1 MIVQQRLPRLKNA
14 ACLRRLHATMDKHT
28 VAIDRTG
35 RLIQIFLAL
44 YLIPVLL
51 VVLAVG
57 GLGMLVLG
65 IGQAFTGPARQ
76 SLG

>member
-1 MIVQQRLPRLKNA
+1 MIAQQQSPRLRNTA
-14 ACLRRLHATMDKHT
+14 RLRMSTDKRT

-35 RLIQIFLAL
+35 RLIQIVLAL

-57 GLGMLVLG
+57 ALGMLVLAVG
-65 IGQAFTGPARQ
+65 RLFIGPVHG